1 MKHVVSAFLLASAIL
16 ISPGVHSEE
25 ATDTDYP
32 IANLAWHGGPGSEQ
46 IGSQAIIKT
55 DADLAF
61 LDEANSRKFLELTG
75 NIPEDDLYVL
85 ASTASDWWATFT
97 FSPMGYV
104 KDDDEIDA
112 DELLESIKSGDE
124 ESNEQRKRLGISEL
138 YTDGWA
144 VPPHY
149 DSESKRLE
157 WGVRLISEGQPV
169 VNYTVRILGR
179 TGVMNAT
186 LVADPET
193 LQADVQSFKAS
204 LAGFEFNPGERYAEF
219 REGDR
224 VAEYGLAALVVGGGA
239 AIAAKSG
246 LLAKFW
252 KLIVLGVAGLAGLVK
267 KLFGRK
273 SER

>member
-16 ISPGVHSEE
+16 ASPCAHSEE
-25 ATDTDYP
+25 TADTDNP
-32 IANLAWHGGPGSEQ
+32 MANLAWHSGPGSER
-46 IGSQAIIKT
+46 IGSQAVIKT

-112 DELLESIKSGDE
+112 DELLASIKSGDE
-124 ESNEQRKRLGISEL
+124 ESNEERKRLGISEL

-186 LVADPET
+186 LVADEET
-193 LQADVQSFKAS
+193 LQADVRSFKAS

-252 KLIVLGVAGLAGLVK
+252 KLILLGVAGLAGISK

>member
-1 MKHVVSAFLLASAIL
+1 MKYVVSVVLLAFAIL
-16 ISPGVHSEE
+16 AASGARAEETGSSEN
-25 ATDTDYP
+25 P
-32 IANLAWHGGPGSEQ
+32 IANLPWHNGPGNER
-46 IGSQAIIKT
+46 IGSQALFKT
-55 DADLAF
+55 EANFAF

-85 ASTASDWWATFT
+85 ASTANDWWATFS
-97 FSPMGYV
+97 FEAMGYV
-104 KDDDEIDA
+104 KDDDKIDA
-112 DELLESIKSGDE
+112 DELLASIKSGDE
-124 ESNEQRKRLGISEL
+124 ASNEERRRLGISEL
-138 YTDGWA
+138 VTDGWA

-149 DSESKRLE
+149 DSESKQLE
-157 WGVRLISEGQPV
+157 WGIRLLSEGQPV

-186 LVADPET
+186 LVADEET
-193 LQADVQSFKAS
+193 LQADVKSFKAS

-224 VAEYGLAALVVGGGA
+224 VAEYGLAALIVGGGA

-252 KLIVLGVAGLAGLVK
+252 KLIVLGVAGLAGMLK

>member
-1 MKHVVSAFLLASAIL
+1 MKYALSVVLLAATLLCQTSFAQEK
-16 ISPGVHSEE
+16 EE
-25 ATDTDYP
+25 KDNP
-32 IANLAWHGGPGSEQ
+32 IAKLPWHSGPGSER
-46 IGSQAIIKT
+46 IGPQAVLKT
-55 DADLAF
+55 DANLAF
-61 LDEANSRKFLELTG
+61 LDEASSRKFLELTG
-75 NIPEDDLYVL
+75 NIPEDGLYVL
-85 ASTASDWWATFT
+85 ASSDNSWWATFT
-97 FSPMGYV
+97 FEPMGYV
-104 KDDDEIDA
+104 KDDDKIDA
-112 DELLESIKSGDE
+112 DELLASIKSGDE
-124 ESNEQRKRLGISEL
+124 DSNEERKRLGISAL

-157 WGVRLISEGQPV
+157 WGVRLLSEGQPV

-186 LVADPET
+186 LVADPQN
-193 LQADVQSFKAS
+193 LQADVKSFKSS

-219 REGDR
+219 REGDH

-239 AIAAKSG
+239 AIAAKTG

-252 KLIVLGVAGLAGLVK
+252 KLIVLGVAGVAGFVK
-267 KLFGRK
+267 KLFSKK

>member
-1 MKHVVSAFLLASAIL
+1 MKYLVSVVLLAVAFLTS
-16 ISPGVHSEE
+16 SSVRSEE
-25 ATDTDYP
+25 SGSSESP
-32 IANLAWHGGPGSEQ
+32 IANLPWHSGPGSER
-46 IGSQAIIKT
+46 IGSQAVIKT
-55 DADLAF
+55 DADLSF
-61 LDEANSRKFLELTG
+61 LDEASSRKFLELTG
-75 NIPEDDLYVL
+75 NIPEDGLYVL
-85 ASTASDWWATFT
+85 ASKSKDWWATFT
-97 FSPMGYV
+97 FNPMGYV
-104 KDDDEIDA
+104 KDDDKIDA
-112 DELLESIKSGDE
+112 DELLASIKSGDE
-124 ESNEQRKRLGISEL
+124 ASNEERKRLGISAL

-193 LQADVQSFKAS
+193 LQADVQSFKTS
-204 LAGFEFNPGERYAEF
+204 LTGFEFNSGERYAEF
-219 REGDR
+219 HEGDR

-252 KLIVLGVAGLAGLVK
+252 KLIVLGVAGLAGFVK

-273 SER
+273 SSR

>member
-1 MKHVVSAFLLASAIL
+1 MKYALPAAALFAATLLCQVSFAQDAEEKESP
-16 ISPGVHSEE
+16 ISSLPWHS
-25 ATDTDYP
+25 
-32 IANLAWHGGPGSEQ
+32 GPGNER
-46 IGSQAIIKT
+46 IGSQAMLKT
-55 DADLAF
+55 DAKLSF
-61 LDEANSRKFLELTG
+61 LDEASSRKFLELTG
-75 NIPEDDLYVL
+75 NIPEDGLYVL
-85 ASTASDWWATFT
+85 ASSDNNWWATFT
-97 FSPMGYV
+97 FNPMGYV
-104 KDDDEIDA
+104 KDDDKIDA
-112 DELLESIKSGDE
+112 DELLASIKSGDE
-124 ESNEQRKRLGISEL
+124 DSNEERKRLGIAAL

-157 WGVRLISEGQPV
+157 WGVRLLSEGQPV

-186 LVADPET
+186 LVADPEN
-193 LQADVQSFKAS
+193 LQADVKSFKTS

-219 REGDR
+219 REGDH

-252 KLIVLGVAGLAGLVK
+252 KLIVLGVAAVGGFVK
-267 KLFGRK
+267 KLFTKK

>member
-1 MKHVVSAFLLASAIL
+1 MKHAVSVLLLACAFVVA
-16 ISPGVHSEE
+16 PAARSEDAANTE
-25 ATDTDYP
+25 NP
-32 IANLAWHGGPGSEQ
+32 IAKLPWHSGPGSER
-46 IGSQAIIKT
+46 IGSQAVIKT
-55 DADLAF
+55 DAKLAF
-61 LDEANSRKFLELTG
+61 LDEASSRKFLELTG
-75 NIPEDDLYVL
+75 NIPEDGLYVL
-85 ASTASDWWATFT
+85 ASTASDWWATFS
-97 FSPMGYV
+97 FNPMGYV
-104 KDDDEIDA
+104 KDDDKIDA
-112 DELLESIKSGDE
+112 DELLASIKSGDE
-124 ESNEQRKRLGISEL
+124 ASNEERERLGISPL
-138 YTDGWA
+138 HTDGWA

-149 DSESKRLE
+149 DAGSKRLE
-157 WGVRLISEGQPV
+157 WGIRLLSEGQPV

-219 REGDR
+219 HEGDR

-239 AIAAKSG
+239 AIAAKTG

-252 KLIVLGVAGLAGLVK
+252 KLIVLGVAALAGFVK

>member
-1 MKHVVSAFLLASAIL
+1 MKHVIASIALVSAVLVSQGSMAQEAEPTENP
-16 ISPGVHSEE
+16 IS
-25 ATDTDYP
+25 
-32 IANLAWHGGPGSEQ
+32 NLPWHDGPGSER
-46 IGSQAIIKT
+46 IGSQAVIKT
-55 DADLAF
+55 DANLAF
-61 LDEANSRKFLELTG
+61 LDEASSRKFLELTG
-75 NIPEDDLYVL
+75 NIPEDGLYVL
-85 ASTASDWWATFT
+85 ASTSSDWWATFT

-112 DELLESIKSGDE
+112 DELLASIKSGDE
-124 ESNEQRKRLGISEL
+124 PSNEERKRLGIPAL

-149 DSESKRLE
+149 DTDSKRLE
-157 WGVRLISEGQPV
+157 WGVRLRSEGQPV

-186 LVADPET
+186 LVADPEK

-204 LAGFEFNPGERYAEF
+204 LAGFQFNPGERYAEF

-239 AIAAKSG
+239 AIAAKTG

-252 KLIVLGVAGLAGLVK
+252 KLIVVGVAGLAGLVK
-267 KLFGRK
+267 KLFSRK
-273 SER
+273 SSS

>member
-1 MKHVVSAFLLASAIL
+1 MKHALSAALLAATL
-16 ISPGVHSEE
+16 ICQVSFAQEQEEKDNPISSLPWHS
-25 ATDTDYP
+25 
-32 IANLAWHGGPGSEQ
+32 GPAKEKVGSEG
-46 IGSQAIIKT
+46 ILKT
-55 DADLAF
+55 DATLSF
-61 LDEANSRKFLELTG
+61 LDEASSRKFLELTG
-75 NIPEDDLYVL
+75 NIPEDGLYVL
-85 ASTASDWWATFT
+85 ASSDNNWWATFT
-97 FSPMGYV
+97 FNPMGYV

-112 DELLESIKSGDE
+112 DELLASIKSGDE
-124 ESNEQRKRLGISEL
+124 DSNQERERLGIPAL
-138 YTDGWA
+138 ITDGWA

-157 WGVRLISEGQPV
+157 WGVRLLSEGQPV

-186 LVADPET
+186 LVSDPKS
-193 LQADVQSFKAS
+193 LQMDVKSFKAS
-204 LAGFEFNPGERYAEF
+204 LAGFEFNSGERYAEY

-252 KLIVLGVAGLAGLVK
+252 KLIVLGVAGLGGLVK
-267 KLFGRK
+267 KLFSRK
-273 SER
+273 SQR